1 MVMFNHPNCRNL
13 EVADDTVSLTT
24 DGRTL
29 ISACE
34 RRYNRSVVYPITS
47 SQRRD
52 SRWVSRI
59 VTSLIQRLFR
69 IVQLHPLDQFENAW
83 SSGDVPALSPYLALL
98 KQCGDESAL
107 SELCQIDMEHRWRSP
122 PGAIQR
128 YFAGDYLNRPELTM
142 PPEKAIELICWEY
155 HVRARWGD
163 YPATHAIL
171 ADWLVYRPQLDAALL
186 ETSAAISRPVVQL
199 FRTSTP
205 QLSFE
210 LDGVLGVGR
219 QNPEDP
225 PPFERVQTTAGYRL
239 VVAASS
245 DPSISRTQLSIR
257 QNSASGVS
265 ITNTSRNRAIAIVG
279 NRIIDA
285 GEVAVCALPV
295 RIHLGSSLFLC
306 IEQPNKQR

>member
-1 MVMFNHPNCRNL
+1 MAN
-13 EVADDTVSLTT
+13 DDTVSLRTG
-24 DGRTL
+24 GRTL
-29 ISACE
+29 IAAFE
-34 RRYNRSVVYPITS
+34 HRYSSVVYPIPS
-47 SQRRD
+47 SKRGD
-52 SRWVSRI
+52 LRWVSRI

-69 IVQLHPLDQFENAW
+69 TAQLHPLDQFENAW
-83 SSGDVPALSPYLALL
+83 SSGDVPELSHFVAML

-128 YFAGDYLNRPELTM
+128 YFARDYLIRPELTI
-142 PPEKAIELICWEY
+142 PPFKAIELICWEY
-155 HVRARWGD
+155 HVRSRWGD

-171 ADWLVYRPQLDAALL
+171 AEWLVYRPQLDAALL

-199 FRTSTP
+199 FRTSTL

-210 LDGVLGVGR
+210 LDGVLEVGR
-219 QNPEDP
+219 QNPEEP
-225 PPFERVQTTAGYRL
+225 PPFERIPTCAGYRL
-239 VVAASS
+239 IVAASP
-245 DPSISRTQLSIR
+245 DPSISRRQLSIR

-285 GEVAVCALPV
+285 GEVAGCEFPV
-295 RIHLGSSLFLC
+295 RIHLGGSLFLY
-306 IEQPNKQR
+306 IEQPNHQK